1 MDPSKKIKNLDLRW
15 RLKSRIGVEGRRECL
30 FSLTHPHITRTVV
43 QWLSGRKVAG
53 SIPRTSLFWPYGG
66 CGLPRGGRLQVQFR
80 ALPCVGH
87 LAVVAS
93 HEVDGLTK
101 DSLTPLKESLAG
113 KNNNNREGITVSC
126 LVIRIFSLI
135 QISDTICR
143 FGA

>member
-1 MDPSKKIKNLDLRW
+1 MEVKKSNWYK
-15 RLKSRIGVEGRRECL
+15 VEGNAS
-30 FSLTHPHITRTVV
+30 FHSHI
-43 QWLSGRKVAG
+43 
-53 SIPRTSLFWPYGG
+53 RTSHARSCSGFP
-66 CGLPRGGRLQVQFR
+66 GGRLQVQFR